1 MPAVMSSATTGNL
14 GAKCGKGGPS
24 LQMQTMSGAAPGP
37 SRFSRKRVVDEK
49 LVEQSQVNRETHAQ
63 VESLTA
69 QDFCQRLLVEGLV
82 QSYVDFYHLTHRANP
97 DTREQVEAGEQI
109 SVSLK
114 DMIFIRDTLT
124 LAERAKRAGDTLNVY
139 LAFTRLA
146 EHFARL
152 SDHGT
157 AVFFYE
163 KCLDIATLTSD
174 MRAEMMANHA
184 LGTVY
189 QTAGGQDELAR
200 RYHERHNELAESV
213 EFAEEIIKA
222 NAELFRVYT
231 SLADAHYEA
240 GRTNEALELYQMA
253 LTAGKRSWNKAA
265 EAEAN
270 GKIGALLL
278 QRGDAAASVP
288 FLRSQS
294 QIAAD
299 NGNAESRCRACSH
312 LALAYDSLGK
322 PDQAL
327 GELTLVGSI
336 SEQAGDVLLQAQACR
351 ALGTLYSKVG
361 RLVEALDAL
370 QRYFSLLKQI
380 LAKQAKDA
388 AAPPPTQVAA
398 AASSSSSSSSP
409 ASVPIT
415 LKDIELAR
423 AYVGVAKGNVMMGA
437 YVVAIQHDFNS
448 VLGWKLN
455 RSAVE
460 PPAAPEP
467 ESVEDGVVQ
476 VAEPLAGAGDQ
487 TAEAVATE
495 ESEAVETKTEAPV
508 AATEESVKA
517 E

>member
-1 MPAVMSSATTGNL
+1 MDRDNN
-14 GAKCGKGGPS
+14 AKNE
-24 LQMQTMSGAAPGP
+24 A
-37 SRFSRKRVVDEK
+37 
-49 LVEQSQVNRETHAQ
+49 
-63 VESLTA
+63 LTA
-69 QDFCQRLLVEGLV
+69 QDFCQRLLVEGFV

-97 DTREQVEAGEQI
+97 DTREQVEIGEQI
-109 SVSLK
+109 SVSLE
-114 DMIFIRDTLT
+114 DMVFIRDTLT
-124 LAERAKRAGDTLNVY
+124 LAERAKRTGDTLNVY

-152 SDHGT
+152 RDHGT
-157 AVFFYE
+157 SVFFYQ

-174 MRAEMMANHA
+174 IRAEMMSNHA

-189 QTAGGQDELAR
+189 QTSGGQDDLAR
-200 RYHERHNELAESV
+200 RYHERHNELAESI
-213 EFAEEIIKA
+213 ESADEIIKA

-231 SLADAHYEA
+231 SLADAHCET
-240 GRTNEALELYQMA
+240 GRTDEALELYQMA
-253 LTAGKRSWNKAA
+253 LKAGKRSWNKAA
-265 EAEAN
+265 EADAN
-270 GKIGALLL
+270 GKVGALLL
-278 QRGDAAASVP
+278 QRGEAATAVP

-299 NGNAESRCRACSH
+299 NGNAESRCRACSF

-327 GELTLVGSI
+327 GELTLVSSI
-336 SEQAGDVLLQAQACR
+336 SEQAGDALLQAQACR

-388 AAPPPTQVAA
+388 AAPPPPPVAA
-398 AASSSSSSSSP
+398 AAAAAASNSNSSSSNSISSSSSVAP
-409 ASVPIT
+409 APIT
-415 LKDIELAR
+415 LRDIELAR
-423 AYVGVAKGNVMMGA
+423 AYVGVAKGNMMMGA

-455 RSAVE
+455 RSAIE
-460 PPAAPEP
+460 APAVPVP
-467 ESVEDGVVQ
+467 ESNEEDGGIVQ
-476 VAEPLAGAGDQ
+476 ADEPLAGVGEEAG
-487 TAEAVATE
+487 EGVVPVE
-495 ESEAVETKTEAPV
+495 GGEAVETTEAPV
-508 AATEESVKA
+508 VAAEESVKA